1 MTVCNKANKPVCN
14 KANKSVCNKANKPV
28 CKRGHTHHQ
37 IYQAQKQQSL
47 NQSLLHNTGSKS
59 KSKSNQRQLLVCTSV
74 YSANTKLSDT
84 SDLKK
89 WTNSKSKSKDNYKSV
104 YCTFIFLSLFLSLFL
119 FNNSTTRKYISKKSI
134 TLCQSGGDETSID
147 DLWPVSQPRPKL

>member
-14 KANKSVCNKANKPV
+14 KANKPV
-28 CKRGHTHHQ
+28 CKRGLTHHQ

-59 KSKSNQRQLLVCTSV
+59 KSKSKEQRQLLVCTFV

-89 WTNSKSKSKDNYKSV
+89 
-104 YCTFIFLSLFLSLFL
+104 
-119 FNNSTTRKYISKKSI
+119 
-134 TLCQSGGDETSID
+134 
-147 DLWPVSQPRPKL
+147 

>member
-1 MTVCNKANKPVCN
+1 MTVCNKANKLVCN
-14 KANKSVCNKANKPV
+14 KANKSVC
-28 CKRGHTHHQ
+28 KRGLTHHQ

-59 KSKSNQRQLLVCTSV
+59 KSKSKEQRQLLVCTSV

-89 WTNSKSKSKDNYKSV
+89 RTNSKSKSKDNYKSV
-104 YCTFIFLSLFLSLFL
+104 YCTSLFLSLFLSLHM
-119 FNNSTTRKYISKKSI
+119 FNNSTTRKYISKESI

-147 DLWPVSQPRPKL
+147 DL

>member
-14 KANKSVCNKANKPV
+14 KPVCNKANKSV
-28 CKRGHTHHQ
+28 CKRVLTHHQ

-59 KSKSNQRQLLVCTSV
+59 KSKSKSNQRQLLVCTSV
-74 YSANTKLSDT
+74 YSTNTKLSDT

-89 WTNSKSKSKDNYKSV
+89 RTNSKSKSKDNYKFV
-104 YCTFIFLSLFLSLFL
+104 YCTSLFLSLFL
-119 FNNSTTRKYISKKSI
+119 FNNSTTRKYISKESI

-147 DLWPVSQPRPKL
+147 DL